1 MSGHSKWATIKHK
14 KAATDAKRGALFNKL
29 IREIT
34 VAAKNGADLEMNPT
48 LKSAVYRAKA
58 GNMPL
63 ETIKR
68 AIERGAGAGSGE
80 NFEHVVYEGYGPAG
94 TAILVEC
101 LTDNRN
107 RTFPELRTIFGKG
120 GGNLGEA
127 GSVAWKFKQ
136 RGEIQFSLDKRTEDA
151 VMELVM
157 DAGADDFSIEANDN
171 IVYAYS
177 DPSDTHTVRQALENK
192 KVNVIDARLIF
203 MATDNIQITDQKDA
217 EKIMKLMSNLEDH
230 DDVQNVF
237 SDFDMSAELMESF
250 S

>member
-29 IREIT
+29 IRELT
-34 VAAKNGADLEMNPT
+34 VAAKGGADVEMNPA
-48 LKSAVYRAKA
+48 LKSAVTRAKSA
-58 GNMPL
+58 NMPL

-68 AIERGAGAGSGE
+68 AIERGVGAGSGD
-80 NFEHVVYEGYGPAG
+80 NYEHVVYEGYGPAG

-107 RTFPELRTIFGKG
+107 RTYPELRTIFGKG

-136 RGEIQFSLDKRTEDA
+136 RGEIQFNLDKRSDDA

-157 DAGADDFSIEANDN
+157 EAGADDYNIEANDN
-171 IVYAYS
+171 IVYAYC
-177 DPSDTHTVRQALENK
+177 DPTETHNVRQALENS
-192 KVNVIDARLIF
+192 KVAVNDARIVYL
-203 MATDNIQITDQKDA
+203 ATDTVQITEQKDA

-237 SDFDMSAELMESF
+237 SDFDMSADLMEKF

>member
-29 IREIT
+29 IRELT
-34 VAAKNGADLEMNPT
+34 VAAKAGADVEMNPT
-48 LKSAVYRAKA
+48 LKSAVARAKA
-58 GNMPL
+58 ANMPL

-68 AIERGAGAGSGE
+68 AIERGSGGGSGE
-80 NFEHVVYEGYGPAG
+80 NYERVVYEGYGPAG

-107 RTFPELRTIFGKG
+107 RTYPELRTIFGKG
-120 GGNLGEA
+120 GGTLGEA

-136 RGEIQFSLDKRTEDA
+136 RGEIQFNLDNRSEEE
-151 VMELVM
+151 VMELVIE
-157 DAGADDFSIEANDN
+157 AGADDFNIEANDN
-171 IVYAYS
+171 LVYAYC
-177 DPSDTHTVRQALENK
+177 DPTETHNVRQALEDK
-192 KVNVIDARLIF
+192 KVVVKDARIVYL
-203 MATDNIQITDQKDA
+203 ATDTIQITDPKDA

-230 DDVQNVF
+230 DDVQNVY
-237 SDFDMSAELMESF
+237 SDFDMSTELMEKF